1 MKLIRQ
7 IFVSFRRYRLTVAG
21 FIFAFTML
29 LVGTLAFLSAANLLL
44 LIFASMLATWLISGF
59 VSRLSLAG
67 LEVDFQ
73 LPNEISA
80 RQPVGG
86 RVVLRN
92 LKRLT
97 PSFSVHLRGTREDI
111 RVRPLYVPV
120 VGGGQVINESTELT
134 FGRRGLHKGNSL
146 VLSTSFPFGFLERR
160 VMVTLERN
168 VIVFPCMVGTQDWRT
183 VYSVIAREITAMQQG
198 RGHDFYRLRDYVLG
212 ESAKSVDWKATAH
225 TRRLMVREFAREESL
240 EVEIFL
246 DLHDA
251 GRGTV
256 WFEKAVECAAYLA
269 WQITLEEVRL
279 RFHSQEFS
287 LAVPQQGTVYDIL
300 RYLALVSPLPRPAR
314 MSREPECDLAIIIS
328 ADQTQFEN
336 LEWQGALRIDASAVD
351 PGPATEE
358 SVR

>member
-1 MKLIRQ
+1 MRPLRK
-7 IFVSFRRYRLTVAG
+7 VAASFRRYRLTVAG
-21 FIFAFTML
+21 FLFAFTML
-29 LVGTLAFLSAANLLL
+29 LVGTLAFLTAANLLL

-97 PSFSVHLRGTREDI
+97 PSFSVHLRGTRDEI

-120 VGGGQVINESTELT
+120 VGGGQFVNESTELT

-160 VMVTLERN
+160 VTVVLERN
-168 VIVFPCMVGTQDWRT
+168 VIVFPCLEGTQDWRT
-183 VYSVIAREITAMQQG
+183 IYSVVAREITAMQQG

-240 EVEIFL
+240 EVEVFL
-246 DLHDA
+246 DIHDG
-251 GRGTV
+251 GRGPA
-256 WFEKAVECAAYLA
+256 WFEKAVECAAYLV
-269 WQITLEEVRL
+269 WRITLEEVRL
-279 RFHSQEFS
+279 RFHSQEVS
-287 LAVPQQGTVYDIL
+287 IAVPQQGTVYDVL
-300 RYLALVSPLPRPAR
+300 RYLALVSALPRAAR
-314 MSREPECDLAIIIS
+314 MPREPEYDLAIVIS
-328 ADQTQFEN
+328 ANQSQFET
-336 LEWQGALRIDASAVD
+336 LEWQGALRVDAEAVD
-351 PGPATEE
+351 PGPATED

>member
-1 MKLIRQ
+1 MKPFRQ
-7 IFVSFRRYRLTVAG
+7 MITSLRRYRLTLAG
-21 FIFAFTML
+21 FLFAFTML
-29 LVGTLAFLSAANLLL
+29 VVGVLAFLTAANLLL

-73 LPNEISA
+73 LPGEISA

-120 VGGGQVINESTELT
+120 VGGGQAINESTDLT

-146 VLSTSFPFGFLERR
+146 MLSTSFPFGFLERR
-160 VMVTLERN
+160 VMVTLDRQ
-168 VIVFPCMVGTQDWRT
+168 VIVFPCLEGTRDWRT
-183 VYSVIAREITAMQQG
+183 LYGVIGREITAMQQG
-198 RGHDFYRLRDYVLG
+198 RGHDFYRLRDYQLG

-251 GRGTV
+251 GRGAV
-256 WFEKAVECAAYLA
+256 WFEKAIECAAYLV
-269 WQITLEEVRL
+269 WQVTLEEVRL
-279 RFHSQEFS
+279 RFHSQEVS
-287 LAVPQQGTVYDIL
+287 IAVPQQGTVYDVL
-300 RYLALVSPLPRPAR
+300 RYLALVTPLARPAR
-314 MSREPECDLAIIIS
+314 MPREPECDLAVVIS
-328 ADQTQFEN
+328 ADQSRFET
-336 LEWQGALRIDASAVD
+336 LEWEGALRVDADAVD

-358 SVR
+358 SIR

>member
-1 MKLIRQ
+1 MKILRQ
-7 IFVSFRRYRLTVAG
+7 LFVSFRRFRLTLAG
-21 FIFAFTML
+21 FVFAFTMV

-59 VSRLSLAG
+59 VSRLCLAG

-86 RVVLRN
+86 RVLLKN

-97 PSFSVHLRGTREDI
+97 PSFSVHLRGTRTDI
-111 RVRPLYVPV
+111 QVRPLYVPV
-120 VGGGQVINESTELT
+120 VGGGQVVNESTQLT

-146 VLSTSFPFGFLERR
+146 SLSTSFPFGFLERR
-160 VMVTLERN
+160 VTVNLERQ
-168 VIVFPCMVGTQDWRT
+168 VIVFPCMEGTQDWRT
-183 VYSVIAREITAMQQG
+183 VHAVIAREITAMQQG

-251 GRGTV
+251 GRGAV
-256 WFEKAVECAAYLA
+256 WFEKAVECAAYLV
-269 WQITLEEVRL
+269 WQITLAEVRL

-287 LAVPQQGTVYDIL
+287 MSVPRQGTVYDVL
-300 RYLALVSPLPRPAR
+300 RYLALVSPLPRAAR
-314 MSREPECDLAIIIS
+314 MPREPECDLAIVIS
-328 ADQTQFEN
+328 ADQSQFET
-336 LEWQGALRIDASAVD
+336 LEWQGALRIDANAVD
-351 PGPATEE
+351 PGPATED